1 MTPGVHL
8 LVVRPHPDD
17 ESSATGGLLARY
29 AARGVRTA
37 VVTCTRGEEGEIHDP
52 DLDPLEAQPRLGDI
66 REAELRAACQVLGVS
81 ELHLLGYRDS
91 GMAGTPANQHPAAFC
106 NADLDEAAGRLVK
119 IIRSL
124 QPQVVVT
131 ENVDGSYSHPDH
143 IMGNRV
149 TVRAF
154 AAASDPAAYP
164 EAGPIWQPARLYAVA
179 SVRDRWDR
187 IAAMMEA
194 EGLDTAFLS
203 RRRRGGHGL
212 TPEECTAAIDV
223 SEYVEIQRSA
233 LDVHRTQIPRDSWWL
248 TLPTHIRA
256 VAFGTAYFIRLYP
269 EALPGERDDDLFA
282 GLD

>member
-29 AARGVRTA
+29 AALGVRTA

-66 REAELRAACQVLGVS
+66 REAELRAACAVLGVS

-91 GMAGTPANQHPAAFC
+91 GMADTPANQHPAAFC
-106 NADLDEAAGRLVK
+106 NADLDEAAGRLVA
-119 IIRSL
+119 IIRRL

-131 ENVDGSYSHPDH
+131 ENTDGSYSHPDH

-154 AAASDPAAYP
+154 AAAGDPAEYP
-164 EAGPIWQPARLYAVA
+164 EAGPIWQPARLYAVC
-179 SVRDRWDR
+179 SVRNRWDQ
-187 IAAMMEA
+187 IATMMEA
-194 EGLDTAFLS
+194 EGLDTAFLA
-203 RRRRGGHGL
+203 RRRRGQGL

-223 SEYVEIQRSA
+223 SEYVEIQRGA

-248 TLPTHIRA
+248 TLPTHIRR
-256 VAFGTAYFIRLYP
+256 VAFGTTYFVRLYP
-269 EALPGERDDDLFA
+269 EPAPGERDDDLFA